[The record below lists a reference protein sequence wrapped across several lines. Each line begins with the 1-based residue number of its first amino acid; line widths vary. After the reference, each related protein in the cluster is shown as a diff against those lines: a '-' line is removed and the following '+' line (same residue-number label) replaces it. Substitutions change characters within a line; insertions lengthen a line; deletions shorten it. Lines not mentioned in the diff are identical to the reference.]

1 MQTIRTDSLK
11 SALNQIGLVPPP
23 SAELVAGRITRFDD
37 PEGRRGNKSCWVR
50 PFSDGR
56 GAVFGNWRTDEI
68 FTWQIHLEGQALS
81 TAEIERFKAQTAAAQ
96 VEAAKI
102 READYKAAAEV
113 AAATWDKAQ
122 EGGHPYL
129 ARKALKAHGTRIQGD
144 NLLVPVLDAN
154 GAVQSLQSI
163 LPDGSKRFF
172 PGGRM
177 AGGRFWVGVPGQTLV
192 IAEGFAT
199 AAAVHE
205 ATGLP
210 VCIAFNAGNLVT
222 VAKDLRARYPAAQII
237 LAADND
243 VSDDG
248 KPNIGRI
255 KAQEAANVIAGTVA
269 LPELNGCA
277 CDWWDVRHELGDTAL
292 KAAFT
297 QQTRFR
303 LLRREDLHKLP
314 ELEWRVDGVLPM
326 VGIGLLIG
334 QSGAG
339 KSFVAI
345 DMLARTSLGLS
356 WFGHEVR
363 SCNTVYCAL
372 EGRAGIRRRIEAW
385 ERFNGHQLPDRFT
398 VVLDSLKLTEPEDVH
413 ELARAVLGAGGHGG
427 LIIIDTLAQSASGID
442 ENSSAD
448 MGALIQA
455 MQRLQAMTGGLVMA
469 VHHMGKDSN
478 RGARG
483 HSSLYAACDVVLA
496 VTKSSAGGCVSTDSC
511 DGGKSKDAEPVSH
524 SFELTRVVLRELE
537 GGGEIAGACVQA
549 SDLAPVARTP
559 IAPRGANAKAV
570 WDRLGLMLR
579 DAGDH
584 RPPGAPD
591 TLPEGRPAVRLD
603 DALQVIASQL
613 PVETKRQNERFRAA
627 ITSLMN
633 SGLVEH
639 MDGWLWVK

>member
-1 MQTIRTDSLK
+1 MQTIRTDSLE

-23 SAELVAGRITRFDD
+23 SAELAAGRFTRFDD
-37 PEGRRGNKSCWVR
+37 PEGRRGNKSCWVH
-50 PFSDGR
+50 PFPDGT

-68 FTWQIHLEGQALS
+68 FTWQMHREGQAFS
-81 TAEIERFKAQTAAAQ
+81 TVEIERFKAQTVAAQ

-102 READYKAAAEV
+102 READYKAAAKV
-113 AAATWDKAQ
+113 AAALWDKAQ
-122 EGGHPYL
+122 EGDHPYL
-129 ARKALKAHGTRIQGD
+129 ARKAVKAHGTRIQSD
-144 NLLVPVLDAN
+144 TLLVPVLDVN
-154 GAVQSLQSI
+154 GALQSLQSI
-163 LPDGSKRFF
+163 LSDGSKRFF

-177 AGGRFWVGVPGQTLV
+177 AGGRFWIGVPGRTLV

-210 VCIAFNAGNLVT
+210 VCIAFNAGNLLS
-222 VAKDLRARYPAAQII
+222 VAKDLRASYPAAQII

-243 VSDDG
+243 VREDG
-248 KPNIGRI
+248 KPNTGRI
-255 KAQEAANVIAGTVA
+255 KAQEAAQSVGGTIA
-269 LPELNGCA
+269 LPELNGRS
-277 CDWWDVRHELGDTAL
+277 CDWWDVWQERGDAAL

-297 QQTRFR
+297 PHKRYR
-303 LLRREDLHKLP
+303 LLRREDLHELP
-314 ELEWRVDGVLPM
+314 ELEWRIDAVLPLA
-326 VGIGLLIG
+326 GIGLVIG

-339 KSFVAI
+339 KSFVVI
-345 DMLARTSLGLS
+345 DMLARTSLGLP
-356 WFGHEVR
+356 WFEHDVR
-363 SCNTVYCAL
+363 PCNTVYCAL

-385 ERFNGHQLPDRFT
+385 ERFNGQQLPDRFS
-398 VVLDSLKLTEPEDVH
+398 VVLDSFKLTQPEDVH
-413 ELARAVLGAGGHGG
+413 ELARAVLDAGGRGG
-427 LIIIDTLAQSASGID
+427 LIVIDTLAQSASGID

-448 MGALIQA
+448 MGTLIEA
-455 MQRLQAMTGGLVMA
+455 MQHLQAMTGGLVLA

-496 VTKSSAGGCVSTDSC
+496 VTKGSAEGCVSTDSS

-549 SDLAPVARTP
+549 NDSAPVARTP

-570 WDRLGLMLR
+570 WDRLGVMLR

-584 RPPGAPD
+584 RPPGAP
-591 TLPEGRPAVRLD
+591 TALPEGRPAVRLD